1 VPENKQPVVGIVMG
15 SDSDLPVMTEAT
27 QTLRKFDVPFE
38 VDVISAH
45 RSPDRT
51 AEYARLAA
59 GRGLKV
65 IIVAAG
71 GAAHL
76 GGVVAAHTILPVIG
90 VPIASTSLAGFD
102 SLLSIVQM
110 PSGIPVA
117 CTAIGKAGAVN
128 AAILAVQILATAD
141 VRLARALVE
150 HKEQLA
156 RSVREKSER
165 VKREFSAP

>member
-1 VPENKQPVVGIVMG
+1 MRERQRPLVGILMA
-15 SDSDLPVMTEAT
+15 SDTDLPVMNETA
-27 QTLRKFDVPFE
+27 QTLGRFGVPYE
-38 VDVISAH
+38 LDIISAH
-45 RSPDRT
+45 RSPERT
-51 AEYARLAA
+51 SEYARSAA

-65 IIVAAG
+65 IIVGAG

-90 VPIASTSLAGFD
+90 VPIANTTLAGFD

-117 CTAIGKAGAVN
+117 CTTVGKAGAVN
-128 AAILAVQILATAD
+128 AAILAVQVLATSDAELS
-141 VRLARALVE
+141 RKLVE

-156 RSVREKSER
+156 RSVAEKSAK
-165 VKREFSAP
+165 VKREFQT